1 MENDETLE
9 LTYKFNDIYDEV
21 LEDSNDSSSA
31 FTRPLY
37 DELSNINTQYTQF
50 EKLAQG
56 GMKSIYKVFDSKLN
70 RHVAYA
76 KLRPQTPE
84 EVHDPFMREAR
95 LTALLEHPNIIS
107 VYDIGVSDDDAPY
120 FTMELKV
127 GDNLTEYMRNSPDC
141 HIPGQVE
148 FQNLLESFIKVCDAI
163 SYAHSKNVLHL
174 DLKPENIQLGQFGE
188 VLVCDWGLG
197 KIIGDKDIEYDQ
209 MLFNPDLLNNVTLT
223 GKVVGTPGFM
233 APEQINLKH
242 EKSFQTDIYAL
253 GSILYKI
260 ITGRDAF
267 ESEKLDEILQETL
280 RGEVCPPKG
289 LDLNWQVP
297 ISLSAVALKAMS
309 LG

>member
-1 MENDETLE
+1 
-9 LTYKFNDIYDEV
+9 
-21 LEDSNDSSSA
+21 
-31 FTRPLY
+31 
-37 DELSNINTQYTQF
+37 
-50 EKLAQG
+50 
-56 GMKSIYKVFDSKLN
+56 
-70 RHVAYA
+70 
-76 KLRPQTPE
+76 
-84 EVHDPFMREAR
+84 
-95 LTALLEHPNIIS
+95 
-107 VYDIGVSDDDAPY
+107 
-120 FTMELKV
+120 MELKV

-223 GKVVGTPGFM
+223 GKVVGTPGYM